1 MTATE
6 AGDTAMLVIVPLLKE
21 LERRPARSIEDVAL
35 QFLALRR
42 TKRRPVDILSAQLP
56 CGAWSNQLVTAVP
69 NAYSTA
75 LALIAL
81 AHAHPAFEI
90 EQAVNRGF
98 AWLEKTEGREGHWLW
113 QWKFRLFDRHVRFDP
128 RKFGWPW
135 VEGTVSWVAPTAAA
149 LLAYAASRRQSRR
162 LPLALAML
170 EDRAC
175 AGGGWNA
182 GNGRAFNVHLD
193 PHPDFS
199 AMAVCALA
207 SHGSGET
214 SRVGAAVRYLA
225 ERLSSCRSAYS
236 LAWGV
241 LSLQPHDAKNA
252 ERLRHSLQR
261 VLQSEAHRL
270 STATLSLAALAVETP
285 AFQWLPKQ

>member
-1 MTATE
+1 
-6 AGDTAMLVIVPLLKE
+6 MLLPDPLLHE
-21 LERRPARSIEDVAL
+21 LEQRSARSIEDVAL
-35 QFLALRR
+35 QLLALRR
-42 TKRRPVDILSAQLP
+42 TKRRPADLLNSQLP

-81 AHAHPAFEI
+81 AKSDLTI
-90 EQAVNRGF
+90 EVRSAVTRGF
-98 AWLEKTEGREGHWLW
+98 EWLEKTQGREGHWLW
-113 QWKFRLFDRHVRFDP
+113 QWKFRLFDRQVRLDP

-149 LLAYAASRRQSRR
+149 LLAYAAWSRESRRV
-162 LPLALAML
+162 PAALAML

-182 GNGRAFNVHLD
+182 GNSRAFNIDLD

-199 AMAVCALA
+199 AMAICAL
-207 SHGSGET
+207 SWHGYSET
-214 SRVGAAVRYLA
+214 PIVRAAARYLA
-225 ERLSSCRSAYS
+225 KRLSTCRSAHS

-241 LSLQPHDAKNA
+241 LSLQPHDATCA
-252 ERLRHSLQR
+252 EVFRLSLRQ
-261 VLQSEAHRL
+261 VLQADADRL
-270 STATLSLAALAVETP
+270 PTATLSLAALAVETP
-285 AFQWLPKQ
+285 PFQWSVNP